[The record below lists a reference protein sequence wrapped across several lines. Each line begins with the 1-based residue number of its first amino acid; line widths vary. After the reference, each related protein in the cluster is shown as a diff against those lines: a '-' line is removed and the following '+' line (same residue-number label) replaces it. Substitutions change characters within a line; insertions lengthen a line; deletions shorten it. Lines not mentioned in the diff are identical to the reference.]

1 MLIVR
6 LKPIDVEFMRR
17 LHSKVNLIPVI
28 AKADT
33 LTEDEVT
40 LFKQRVSF
48 GVLHWEPK
56 LIFRFLLISNI
67 TEFESSLLRSM
78 RWKMKR
84 LFKRTR
90 RSS

>member
-1 MLIVR
+1 MQHGKLTIR

-40 LFKQRVSF
+40 LFKQRVRVAGHRQNF
-48 GVLHWEPK
+48 A
-56 LIFRFLLISNI
+56 LIL
-67 TEFESSLLRSM
+67 
-78 RWKMKR
+78 
-84 LFKRTR
+84 
-90 RSS
+90 